1 MANKLSLAEV
11 IGRSVSKIDT
21 QKRERIEY
29 IDLDQ
34 LREDPRNFYSLD
46 GLDELAAN
54 IELVGLQQ
62 PLRVRQLNPG
72 AGAPGGYEIVSGHRR
87 RAALRRLADEGKS
100 KYLSVPCIV
109 ERDEC
114 SDAMRE
120 LRLIYANA
128 DTRRMT
134 DAELS
139 RQIERVHALLLQLR
153 DEGVELPGR
162 LRDHVAEAM
171 HISRTKVGT
180 LQATRKRL
188 IPELAEAWDKG
199 EINTAKAARLA
210 KENADVQGH
219 LVDTAFE
226 TVRDGTEADVD
237 RMCRERMEE
246 TREPDHKCTTGWNPN
261 NFCGAASY
269 CSKHLK
275 CCAACDDHCNSF
287 CGWIPD
293 QPKRDDE
300 PRPQW
305 RTGTPLWAGLYY
317 ATLEYEKT
325 DVGERVL
332 RWDGKYWAHKDGE
345 ELWEGYKVPQWYPLP
360 EG

>member
-1 MANKLSLAEV
+1 M
-11 IGRSVSKIDT
+11 
-21 QKRERIEY
+21 
-29 IDLDQ
+29 
-34 LREDPRNFYSLD
+34 
-46 GLDELAAN
+46 
-54 IELVGLQQ
+54 
-62 PLRVRQLNPG
+62 RQLDPG

-226 TVRDGTEADVD
+226 TVRDGTEAEID
-237 RMCRERMEE
+237 RLCRERSEE
-246 TREPDHKCTTGWNPN
+246 TREPER
-261 NFCGAASY
+261 Y
-269 CSKHLK
+269 
-275 CCAACDDHCNSF
+275 
-287 CGWIPD
+287 
-293 QPKRDDE
+293 DE

-305 RTGTPLWAGLYY
+305 RIGTPPWAGLYY
-317 ATLEYEKT
+317 AEFQGGYKPH
-325 DVGERVL
+325 RVL
-332 RWDGKYWAHKDGE
+332 ARYEWGIWRFSHGAEIEADC
-345 ELWEGYKVPQWYPLP
+345 VRWYPLP
-360 EG
+360 ED